1 MFNKS
6 ENGFATFD
14 DTDDDMIHIHLNDDV
29 DINMFVYLIF
39 SPLKQDMSIISF
51 QPMLIPSLSNAKTV
65 SYDYLYFIC
74 FFCGNVALSKCF
86 EFLYNKYVIH

>member
-65 SYDYLYFIC
+65 SYVYLFPIC
-74 FFCGNVALSKCF
+74 FLCVAL
-86 EFLYNKYVIH
+86 